1 LVKKTLR
8 KGVAVGNPTKSKSA
22 CNSSRQCRDPEI
34 TRSQILDAAE
44 EEFAKEGFRAARTE
58 AIAARTGVTKAMIYY
73 YFESKEGLYRTVLER
88 CATELLPAI
97 AQLNLDQLPP
107 EQALEQ
113 FLRQFLAHTS
123 GNPNIPPIMFLE
135 AIQNKG
141 KYYRDTANLLI
152 KLVAILERGIAAGS
166 FRPFDPQHTAV
177 NILGTCVF
185 YFGARENIK
194 HLWKGKRLLSKEMLE
209 QHTQEALS
217 LVLAGV
223 RLPAPS
229 Q

>member
-1 LVKKTLR
+1 LVKKRL
-8 KGVAVGNPTKSKSA
+8 KSGVTVGNPTKSTSSLNA
-22 CNSSRQCRDPEI
+22 SRQCRHPEV

-44 EEFAKEGFRAARTE
+44 EEFAREGFRAARTE

-73 YFESKEGLYRTVLER
+73 YFDSKEGLYRTVLER
-88 CATELLPAI
+88 CSTELLPAI
-97 AQLNLDQLPP
+97 EQLNLDQLPP

-123 GNPNIPPIMFLE
+123 SNPNIPPIMFLE

-152 KLVAILERGIAAGS
+152 KLVEILERGIAAGS
-166 FRPFDPQHTAV
+166 FRPLDSRHAAA

-185 YFGARENIK
+185 YFGALENIK

-209 QHTQEALS
+209 QHTQEALNF
-217 LVLAGV
+217 VLAGV
-223 RLPAPS
+223 RWQPTSL
-229 Q
+229 